1 MIKSNIFGRGREAI
15 SRNFFYIGIWC
26 IIKTAFKWRLGNLH
40 RQKQGRGH
48 DGGFLGQI
56 GSSWDDDDD
65 GPGSG
70 IVVVSGRCHHRE
82 KFWMKVEVFTL
93 DTYYVLGASSW
104 HARFVSLQCVFG
116 KSTFAK
122 NQTRIFFNFIYIY

>member
-93 DTYYVLGASSW
+93 LDTSLVCFIMTRAFCF
-104 HARFVSLQCVFG
+104 AAVRFR
-116 KSTFAK
+116 K
-122 NQTRIFFNFIYIY
+122 INFRQKPNANLL